1 MTEAVL
7 ENGVRL
13 CGCAGTQDANTGETK
28 CQACDK
34 RADGKTCG
42 GGGLGSSGG
51 GSSGGG
57 SSGGGSSGGGS
68 SSGGSNSGGSS
79 SGGSSGSSGGTG
91 SGTNGDNG
99 VDGGSNSAGGGGATS
114 ASCSTGVVN
123 AAGDGCDASCST
135 GKIDSTGN
143 GCEAS
148 CTKGNVN
155 SAGDGCDDAD
165 AVYASPGSF
174 IKPGTFVPSNDADI
188 NGSLSPS
195 SVEGGGGGAGGVV
208 VGLLFL
214 FTFLGLVAFVYK
226 KKKEDPQYVDKMIAK
241 VKGKV
246 KGSSGKDLEMSE
258 ILPDGWESYIDE
270 ASNMPVYYN
279 NVTGEQSWE
288 KPEGTKMAKQ
298 KQKTGV
304 LFHNPLNVSGSATSN
319 GHGRSATQ
327 LPDGWGKDV
336 DAGGNSYYYDVAT
349 GETLWVPPPGSTGGS
364 SGVAAVGIA
373 AAGGSELA
381 LDSGHGR
388 NETVLPPNWSKDQD
402 VNTGDKYYYNSAT
415 EEMAWEA
422 PEGSTGG
429 STGL

>member
-1 MTEAVL
+1 MEWTLFEAGGLDSYVFGSYEKGQFVEKVVMTEAVL

-13 CGCAGTQDANTGETK
+13 CGCAGTQDANTGESK

-79 SGGSSGSSGGTG
+79 SSGSGGSSGSSGGTG
-91 SGTNGDNG
+91 SGTNGGNG

-165 AVYASPGSF
+165 AVFASPGSF
-174 IKPGTFVPSNDADI
+174 VKPGTFTPSNDADT

-195 SVEGGGGGAGGVV
+195 SVEAGGGAGGVIV
-208 VGLLFL
+208 VLLFL
-214 FTFLGLVAFVYK
+214 CTFLGVVAFVYK
-226 KKKEDPQYVDKMIAK
+226 KKKEDPQYVNKMIE
-241 VKGKV
+241 KV
-246 KGSSGKDLEMSE
+246 KGSKNGKSKQKDIEMKNTNG
-258 ILPDGWESYIDE
+258 LPPFWEQTIDE
-270 ASNMPVYYN
+270 GSGYPLYTNTN
-279 NVTGEQSWE
+279 TGAVQWE
-288 KPEGTKMAKQ
+288 KPQMEAMT
-298 KQKTGV
+298 
-304 LFHNPLNVSGSATSN
+304 NPMNRAS
-319 GHGRSATQ
+319 HGRS
-327 LPDGWGKDV
+327 
-336 DAGGNSYYYDVAT
+336 
-349 GETLWVPPPGSTGGS
+349 
-364 SGVAAVGIA
+364 
-373 AAGGSELA
+373 
-381 LDSGHGR
+381 
-388 NETVLPPNWSKDQD
+388 ETVLPPGWGKDAD
-402 VNTGDKYYYNSAT
+402 GNNNKYYYGPNGEVS
-415 EEMAWEA
+415 WEPPA
-422 PEGSTGG
+422 GATGG
-429 STGL
+429 STGLPSSELGLDAIGDGLPAGWGTDFDAEGNQYWYGPSGETAWEPPIAY